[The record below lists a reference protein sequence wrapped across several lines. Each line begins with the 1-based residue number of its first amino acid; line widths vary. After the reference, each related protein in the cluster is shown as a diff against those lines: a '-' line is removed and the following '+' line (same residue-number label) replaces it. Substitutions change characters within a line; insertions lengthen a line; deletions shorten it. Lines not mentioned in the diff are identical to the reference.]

1 MSECTDNTKPLS
13 GRSAPVTIEAASA
26 KTLAGLGYTIDP
38 LAKEIVI
45 SADLELDKSNDIIAK
60 FSRDPAFTPT
70 ASTGNPMLRADVI
83 TLTKEQFGA
92 KFIATQGDIVVFV
105 ESFEFEAPV

>member
-26 KTLAGLGYTIDP
+26 KTLVGLGYTIDP

-70 ASTGNPMLRADVI
+70 ASTGNPLLRADVI
-83 TLTKEQFGA
+83 ILTKEQFGA